1 MTVLRPDAQ
10 LTRLANAACKRVE
23 SRPPPRVIQWR
34 MDKKLPSIFVSH
46 GSPMIALEPGE
57 AGAFMQRLG
66 PAIDAAFG
74 RPKAIVTVSA
84 HTAARVPVVLAAPRH
99 EAIYDF
105 GGFDPKL
112 RTMRY
117 DAAGDPT
124 LAKRIV
130 QLLQSAGIA
139 AQAVDQG

>member
-1 MTVLRPDAQ
+1 
-10 LTRLANAACKRVE
+10 
-23 SRPPPRVIQWR
+23 
-34 MDKKLPSIFVSH
+34 MDTLPSLFVSH
-46 GSPMIALEPGE
+46 GSPMIALEPGA

-66 PAIDAAFG
+66 PLFDVAFG
-74 RPKAIVTVSA
+74 RPRAIVTVSA
-84 HTAARVPVVLAAPRH
+84 HTAAPVPVVLAAPRH

-112 RTMRY
+112 RTLRY

-139 AQAVDQG
+139 AQAVDQGGLDHGAWT